1 MKLPQELVR
10 AAYAIASPG
19 ALAFA
24 PFLPSKLN
32 SGKRA
37 AQGRRESL
45 FEPEQR
51 GSTFVGRVLASRWRS
66 KLLTRAV
73 CGLDPDSLAKFI
85 TQRVSIDSV
94 APLEDVIGSNRPLVI
109 CAPHYGA
116 CLVGLLAAINLFRG
130 HKEVFLFYDR
140 ERQDSRLRQLFLRA
154 GMSESMLLGGFAGI
168 VTALRALDRG
178 QALIMLPDVFDDVS
192 NTIVV
197 PFFGRLLRVA
207 PGTAALALRSRA
219 LIVPVFPAPD
229 VRFGVRLA
237 VGQPIDSATFAERD
251 RRQAIFALSCWIFR
265 EIEQRLRR
273 TPEHWH
279 YWDMLPRVSTC
290 LARPLYRDAGS
301 VQSALE
307 SKCQTSPRLMQLVPE
322 LAGVCHADHRQQAT
336 PRRAVRQPQGMRC
349 ELST

>member
-10 AAYAIASPG
+10 AAYAIASPS

-24 PFLPSKLN
+24 PLLPSKLN
-32 SGKRA
+32 AGKRA
-37 AQGRRESL
+37 AQGWRESL
-45 FEPEQR
+45 FGPGMR
-51 GSTFVGRVLASRWRS
+51 GSTFARRVLASRWRS
-66 KLLTRAV
+66 ALLSRYV
-73 CGLDPDSLAKFI
+73 YGLDPDSLAKFI
-85 TQRVSIDSV
+85 TQRVSIDS
-94 APLEDVIGSNRPLVI
+94 APLEGVIGSNRPLII

-116 CLVGLLAAINLFRG
+116 CLVGLLAAIDLLRG
-130 HKEVFLFYDR
+130 HKEVFLYYDR
-140 ERQDSRLRQLFLRA
+140 ERQESRLRQLFLRA
-154 GMSESMLLGGFAGI
+154 GMSESMLLGGFAGS

-178 QALIMLPDVFDDVS
+178 QALIMLPDVFDDIS
-192 NTIVV
+192 NTIVI

-207 PGTAALALRSRA
+207 PGMAALALRSGA

-229 VRFGVRLA
+229 ARFGVRLE
-237 VGQPIDSATFAERD
+237 VGQPIDSALFAGRD
-251 RRQAIFALSCWIFR
+251 RRQAIFALSCGIFR

-273 TPEHWH
+273 TPEHWG

-322 LAGVCHADHRQQAT
+322 LAGVCRAAHRKQAT
-336 PRRAVRQPQGMRC
+336 PRRAVPQPQGMRC
-349 ELST
+349 KLST

>member
-24 PFLPSKLN
+24 PLLPSKLN
-32 SGKRA
+32 AGKRA

-45 FEPEQR
+45 SGPGLR
-51 GSTFVGRVLASRWRS
+51 GSTFVRRVLASRWRS
-66 KLLTRAV
+66 ALLSRYV
-73 CGLDPDSLAKFI
+73 YGLDPDSLAKFI
-85 TQRVSIDSV
+85 ARRVSIDSV
-94 APLEDVIGSNRPLVI
+94 APLEDVIGSNRPLVV
-109 CAPHYGA
+109 CTPHYGA
-116 CLVGLLAAINLFRG
+116 CLVGLLAAIDLLRA
-130 HKEVFLFYDR
+130 HREVFLFYDR
-140 ERQDSRLRQLFLRA
+140 ERQNLRLRQLFLRA
-154 GMSESMLLGGFAGI
+154 GMSESMLLGGLAGI

-178 QALIMLPDVFDDVS
+178 QALIMLPDVFDDIS
-192 NTIVV
+192 NTIVI

-207 PGTAALALRSRA
+207 PGTAALALRSGA

-229 VRFGVRLA
+229 TRFGVRLA
-237 VGQPIDSATFAERD
+237 VGQPIDSAIFAGRD
-251 RRQAIFALSCWIFR
+251 RRQAIFELSCGIFR
-265 EIEQRLRR
+265 EIEHQLRR

-279 YWDMLPRVSTC
+279 CWDMLPRVSTC

-307 SKCQTSPRLMQLVPE
+307 SKCRTSPRLMQLVPE
-322 LAGVCHADHRQQAT
+322 LAGVCHADHRNQAT
-336 PRRAVRQPQGMRC
+336 PLGAVPQPQGMRC